1 MTIPSFSFRPLL
13 DDFSFCLSAMGNHR
27 GHDMIVLTDW
37 IILATRH
44 RGFESALQGNKDR
57 CRETGKGPLT
67 AEKRDVDMGDGSSD
81 GEKWSAPRTPPG

>member
-1 MTIPSFSFRPLL
+1 MRSQVGSFWLLGTEGLKVHCRETKTDAERP
-13 DDFSFCLSAMGNHR
+13 A
-27 GHDMIVLTDW
+27 
-37 IILATRH
+37 
-44 RGFESALQGNKDR
+44 NKDR